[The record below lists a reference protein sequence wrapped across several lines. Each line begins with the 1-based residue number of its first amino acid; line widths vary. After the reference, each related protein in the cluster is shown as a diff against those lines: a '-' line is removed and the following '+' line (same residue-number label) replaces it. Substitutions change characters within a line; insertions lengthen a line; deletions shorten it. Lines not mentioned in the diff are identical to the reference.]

1 MKLILRIILIAAI
14 TYVLSSYFAWWTGM
28 GAAFIICMAMPSTLL
43 NAFVAG
49 FLGVGLVW
57 TGEALVL
64 DIANKSVFTEVI
76 IELLSVPLIDN
87 PLTLV
92 VATGLIGGLSGGF
105 AGTSGASLRYVF
117 KKNKPQ
123 GYYS

>member
-14 TYVLSSYFAWWTGM
+14 TYVFSPYFTWWTGM
-28 GAAFIICMAMPSTLL
+28 GAAFLICLAMPSTLL

-64 DIANKSVFTEVI
+64 DVANKSVFTEVI

-105 AGTSGASLRYVF
+105 AGTSGASLRHVF